1 MNLWDSLNFPS
12 TITSSEYTKAVK
24 QQLLKII
31 SSEDYKKLD
40 SQTIFTIISEKIE
53 LVSFHNYFKRFLYVR
68 LDLTGDMD
76 QIPDDVYLDY
86 LAQSFAK
93 NNAPYTFHPTKR
105 KIRAVFHSWL
115 TIKTA
120 KRDTIFIIGFGL
132 DLNDEEVEEFLTK
145 VIKEPSFDFNLPEE
159 TIYWY
164 CFHYHQPYA
173 KAKELLEYYKNTLLI
188 EKGDIDFW
196 ETMNHAP
203 KKYIHNEQELF
214 IYLSYLKFHHEE
226 KNVLLKKFIFL
237 YNKARC
243 LIAKMHEDSAYIDKI
258 GKHYTMEN
266 ISSGD
271 VERAL
276 YSDIPFS
283 EQGNLMK
290 MSTSLLSNPFHN
302 KRLTRQ
308 HISKIL
314 RKVDHVKRSDLITLF
329 FFIYAHENEEENP
342 QKRLLRFIDDINDI
356 LSSCSMMGIYPPNP
370 YEAFVLLCLA
380 SEEPLHSYH
389 EVWKM
394 SYQKEKTI

>member
-40 SQTIFTIISEKIE
+40 SQTIFKIISEKIE
-53 LVSFHNYFKRFLYVR
+53 MVSFHHYFKRFLYVR
-68 LDLTGDMD
+68 LHLTGDMEK
-76 QIPDDVYLDY
+76 IPDDVYLDY

-115 TIKTA
+115 SIKTA
-120 KRDTIFIIGFGL
+120 KRDTIFILGFGL
-132 DLNDEEVEEFLTK
+132 DMNDKEVEEFLTK

-173 KAKELLEYYKNTLLI
+173 KAKELLNYYYQISLPPNGNLSLWKSMKRNI
-188 EKGDIDFW
+188 K
-196 ETMNHAP
+196 MYA
-203 KKYIHNEQELF
+203 HNERKLL
-214 IYLSYLKFHHEE
+214 IYLSYLKSYHEE
-226 KNVLLKKFIFL
+226 NNILLKKFIFL
-237 YNKARC
+237 YNKTRC
-243 LIAKMHEDSAYIDKI
+243 LIAKMYEDSAYIDRKK
-258 GKHYTMEN
+258 KHYTMKN

-276 YSDIPFS
+276 YSDTPFS
-283 EQGNLMK
+283 KQGNLMK

-314 RKVDHVKRSDLITLF
+314 RKVDFVKRNDLIALF
-329 FFIYAHENEEENP
+329 FFIFAHENEEENP
-342 QKRLLRFIDDINDI
+342 QKRVMQFIDEMNNI
-356 LSSCSMMGIYPPNP
+356 LFSCSMMGIYPPNP